1 MHLMSLL
8 TDQHTQVIQMLA
20 ILSLFGASVSPDC
33 SSSCRCC
40 RLDVWS
46 RGRRAYCPTNVCRRY
61 TRTHYR
67 YRYRSAL
74 WSCVARNSFGV
85 TSRVPSP
92 RAQMSARRRIRDAT
106 MQPCRLI
113 VDKFLIA
120 DTRSKACQRPIA
132 NCTTHQTP
140 AEMNDPQL
148 TVRPAKIY
156 IINWVWN
163 FFFHFWPPVSNTLKF
178 QKWDLRRDVNFIPLA
193 SAVHQLMQPWKNNS
207 KSVHPSYSKQWHI
220 FTADNV

>member
-1 MHLMSLL
+1 MAVIKKIRNSTQFWILWGYCFHCPSPVRFMHLMSLL

-163 FFFHFWPPVSNTLKF
+163 FFFISGLQCQTHL
-178 QKWDLRRDVNFIPLA
+178 NFRNEI
-193 SAVHQLMQPWKNNS
+193 
-207 KSVHPSYSKQWHI
+207 
-220 FTADNV
+220 